1 MRRVSYMCKALRIFM
16 SFLKGVELVFIFAQD
31 VAEIQK
37 GLGYIVYMVLWS
49 LLYHLAFP
57 R

>member
-1 MRRVSYMCKALRIFM
+1 MCKALRIFM